1 MEAQRNQPADWVIA
15 LRRRWLLLLAGL
27 LVGAA
32 LGALAAAMSEDEYEA
47 SALFSIVGVEGGQ
60 VDDGYAEVYS
70 QLATRPEVSGPELET
85 AGFPDLAD
93 DPEDA
98 ITVRSAA
105 DAPTFEVSATADSAE
120 DAAAI
125 ANAAADGVVE
135 YTDERSESV
144 GARVELLAEA
154 SPPADPS
161 TLSFSLAIGTGAA
174 LGLSIAILVAL
185 SRRLPQ

>member
-1 MEAQRNQPADWVIA
+1 LEARRNQPADWVIA
-15 LRRRWLLLLAGL
+15 LRRRWWLLLAGL
-27 LVGAA
+27 LIGAGGGAA
-32 LGALAAAMSEDEYEA
+32 AALTSEDEYEA

-70 QLATRPEVSGPELET
+70 QLAIRPEITGPELTT
-85 AGFPDLAD
+85 AGFPELAD

-98 ITVRSAA
+98 ITVRAA
-105 DAPTFEVSATADSAE
+105 PDAPTFEVSATADTAT

-135 YTDERSESV
+135 YTDETSDRI
-144 GARVELLAEA
+144 GAQVELLASA

-161 TLSFSLAIGTGAA
+161 TLSFSLAIIAGGAV
-174 LGLSIAILVAL
+174 GLSIAILIAL
-185 SRRLPQ
+185 SRRLPR

>member
-1 MEAQRNQPADWVIA
+1 LEAQRNQPADWVIA

-27 LVGAA
+27 LVGAG
-32 LGALAAAMSEDEYEA
+32 LGALAAALSEDEYEA

-70 QLATRPEVSGPELET
+70 RLAIRPDVTGSQLRT
-85 AGFPDLAD
+85 AGFPELAD

-98 ITVRSAA
+98 ITVRAA
-105 DAPTFEVSATADSAE
+105 PDAPTFELSALADDAE
-120 DAAAI
+120 EAAAI

-135 YTDERSESV
+135 YTDETSDRI
-144 GARVELLAEA
+144 GAQVELLARA

-161 TLSFSLAIGTGAA
+161 TLSFSLAIGAGAA
-174 LGLSIAILVAL
+174 LGLTIAILIAL
-185 SRRLPQ
+185 SRRPPQ